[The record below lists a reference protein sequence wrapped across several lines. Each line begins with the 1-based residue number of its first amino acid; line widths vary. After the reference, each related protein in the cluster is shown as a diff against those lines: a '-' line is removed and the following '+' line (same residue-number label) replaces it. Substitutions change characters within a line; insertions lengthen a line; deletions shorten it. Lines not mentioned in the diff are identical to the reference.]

1 VHQRRRHVFH
11 IAGYDPIRPAQQYRR
26 FARELAIFQETWSI
40 RAHLSEMTEAS
51 GQVAWNVRAEGANW
65 IGNAD
70 YELLAWDDIVAKDAG
85 GGDGPRLVRAL
96 VTYFDLL
103 FTGTLFRYAVAN
115 TRYFLFALFP
125 LFQLGAL
132 GFCSWAAVALGAWT
146 LDLHGVQRLIFET
159 LIGVGVFFALLR
171 WPGRRWK
178 VQHALDDWILARAY
192 LHGQRSDVESRL
204 DAFADRLIRR
214 VKEGGVDE
222 IVVVGHSLGA
232 LFAIEVVARALQAD
246 PDLGRRGI
254 ALCILTV
261 GATIPKCTLHPA
273 AAHIRDRVLQV
284 AQEPSVYWAE
294 YQARADAIS
303 FYRFDPVKLRRMTG
317 KGDRLNG
324 SPVIRRVQ
332 IQDML
337 RKETFA
343 RHRFRVLRL
352 HYQFVMAN
360 NRRSSYDYFMMVCGP
375 IAFQQWTTL
384 PAGLLDCLGEQGE
397 AKVIDHEVVRPA

>member
-1 VHQRRRHVFH
+1 V
-11 IAGYDPIRPAQQYRR
+11 
-26 FARELAIFQETWSI
+26 
-40 RAHLSEMTEAS
+40 
-51 GQVAWNVRAEGANW
+51 
-65 IGNAD
+65 
-70 YELLAWDDIVAKDAG
+70 
-85 GGDGPRLVRAL
+85 
-96 VTYFDLL
+96 
-103 FTGTLFRYAVAN
+103 TGTLFRYAAAN
-115 TRYFLFALFP
+115 ARYFLFTLFP
-125 LFQLGAL
+125 LLQLGVL
-132 GFCSWAAVALGAWT
+132 GFCSWAAAALGAWA
-146 LDLHGVQRLIFET
+146 LDLQGMQRQTFET
-159 LIGVGVFFALLR
+159 LIGVGIFFLLFR

-178 VQHALDDWILARAY
+178 LQHALDDWILARAY
-192 LHGQRSDVESRL
+192 LYGQRSDVQSRL
-204 DAFADRLIRR
+204 EAFSGRLIRR

-222 IVVVGHSLGA
+222 IVIVGHSLGA
-232 LFAIEVVARALQAD
+232 LFAIEVVARALQTD

-273 AAHIRDRVLQV
+273 AALVRDRVLQV

-303 FYRFDPVKLRRMTG
+303 FYRFDPVKLRRITG
-317 KGDRLNG
+317 KGDQLNG

-343 RHRFRVLRL
+343 RHRFHVLRL

-375 IAFQQWTTL
+375 IAFQQWTTSPL
-384 PAGLLDCLGEQGE
+384 GLLDFFSEQGE
-397 AKVIDHEVVRPA
+397 AKVVDHEVIRPT

>member
-1 VHQRRRHVFH
+1 MRQRRRHVFH

-26 FARELAIFQETWSI
+26 FVRELAIFQETWGA
-40 RAHLSEMTEAS
+40 RATLSEMTESS
-51 GQVAWNVRAEGANW
+51 GCFSWNVRTEGANW
-65 IGNAD
+65 TGEAD

-85 GGDGPRLVRAL
+85 GGDGPRLVRAIA
-96 VTYFDLL
+96 TYLDLL
-103 FTGTLFRYAVAN
+103 LTGTLFRYAVAHA
-115 TRYFLFALFP
+115 RYFLFALFP
-125 LFQLGAL
+125 LFQLALL
-132 GFCSWAAVALGAWT
+132 GFCAWIAAALGVRALGLQGLQGLT
-146 LDLHGVQRLIFET
+146 LAT
-159 LIGVGVFFALLR
+159 LIGAAIFFLLLR

-178 VQHALDDWILARAY
+178 LQHALDDWILARAY
-192 LHGQRSDVESRL
+192 LHGQRSDVQSRL
-204 DAFADRLIRR
+204 EAFSERLARR

-222 IVVVGHSLGA
+222 IVIVGHSLGA
-232 LFAIEVVARALQAD
+232 LFAVEVVARALQAD

-254 ALCILTV
+254 ALCVLTV

-273 AAHIRDRVLQV
+273 AAHVRDRVLRV
-284 AQEPSVYWAE
+284 AQEPSIYWAE

-317 KGDRLNG
+317 KSDQLNG

-343 RHRFRVLRL
+343 KYRFHVLRL

-360 NRRSSYDYFMMVCGP
+360 NRRSSYDYFMMICGP
-375 IAFQQWTTL
+375 IAFRQWTTSPL
-384 PAGLLDCLGEQGE
+384 GLLDFFDEKGEV
-397 AKVIDHEVVRPA
+397 KVLDHEVVRPA